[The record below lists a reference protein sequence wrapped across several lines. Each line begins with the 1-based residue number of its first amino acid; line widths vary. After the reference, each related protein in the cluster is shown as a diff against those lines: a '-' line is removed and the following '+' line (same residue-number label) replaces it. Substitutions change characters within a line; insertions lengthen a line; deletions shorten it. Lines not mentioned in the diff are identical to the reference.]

1 MRLRSVGDRWLLC
14 VLVALSFVPPVFVG
28 LVWLG
33 VVTEAHVRIERPIAS
48 LIAPIASMIVASR
61 LWSRAGA
68 KSRLRASLTD
78 LLVGTTALAL
88 SLSVMGVEL
97 GRALDK
103 LTVILVVDR
112 SRSIDLVP
120 EAEALEIRQ
129 AIVASQAMRPDDRIG
144 TVVFGATATTEDP
157 PHTKR
162 EGSTGQ
168 RAEVGRDG
176 TDLDRAIRRALAEV
190 PADSAARIVIMSDGV
205 ATRGDTM
212 AAAAAARAARVP
224 IDVVPLDQRNV
235 PDVRVVAVR
244 APTRGAEG
252 EAIDLRVVTSAPRE
266 TEVVVTVKRDGQV
279 ISRDKTTI
287 LEGEDVH
294 RIREKLEESGLHRYD
309 VEVSPTDPS
318 IDFSSEDNSGTA
330 FVRVRGE
337 ASALVLE
344 GDPGRGAFIAGALRK
359 ASFRVDEG
367 DVTRVP
373 TDLGGFAAYDLVV
386 LSDIAAPKLAE
397 GQIAALASYVRDL
410 GGGLLLLGGDR
421 SLGPGGYGKTPIEE
435 ISPVSFDIKQE
446 ERRASLA
453 EVIGIDISGSM
464 AMEVG
469 GRTKLDLANEAAA
482 RSAALLGPGDLL
494 GVEHVDTEV
503 HWSVPLGPIVDKN
516 AIEHAIRAV
525 EVGGG
530 GIIVPITLEA
540 GYAALDGKAGSR
552 KVNLKHLLLFAD
564 GDDAEEIHAALP
576 LAAPA
581 LGRGITT
588 SVVALGMGKDTAD
601 LEQLSKL
608 GGGRFYLI
616 EDAARLPSVFAQE
629 TILAARASIVEKS
642 FRPARGASADATAGI
657 DFTEAPP
664 LLGYVVTMPKGR
676 ASVLLTGPE
685 GDPILATW
693 PAGIGRSG
701 VFTSDLKD
709 RWGTAWTDWPGA
721 ARMVAQTARDL
732 SRKAGDARVRLES
745 DASSGE
751 LHLRATVIGDDGRAD
766 AFRRLTVRVSG
777 PSGIATDVPLE
788 ATGAGAYSADLP
800 LSLQGTYISVVKD
813 DETGAALATTGAVLS
828 RGEELRPTGSDRALL
843 EKIAKLTGGKTRDTL
858 ERIFLDR
865 VSARVGYSDETRSFV
880 LVGAF
885 GLFLV
890 VAVRRLTLPPVLGPL
905 RRRIEARLARQRAA
919 RVPTAQ
925 TVRAESTMQAL
936 LAARGAARG
945 AEVVPTA
952 ARAPATSPSAKSS
965 TEPPVTRDPQA
976 KNDAASSPSST
987 GPTHRDPMERDEAR
1001 APTKSHDRPPEA
1013 EPRSPGAPKLTTA
1026 EILLAKKRRR

>member
-1 MRLRSVGDRWLLC
+1 MRLRRIGDRWLLC
-14 VLVALSFVPPVFVG
+14 VLVALSFAPPLFVG

-61 LWSRAGA
+61 LWSRTGA
-68 KSRLRASLTD
+68 QSRLRASLTD
-78 LLVGTTALAL
+78 LLVGMTALAL

-97 GRALDK
+97 GRVLDK

-129 AIVASQAMRPDDRIG
+129 STLASQAMLPGDRIG

-157 PHTKR
+157 PHEKR

-190 PADSAARIVIMSDGV
+190 PADSAARIVILSDGV

-224 IDVVPLDQRNV
+224 IDVVPLDQRSV

-252 EAIDLRVVTSAPRE
+252 EAVDLRVVTNAPRE

-287 LEGEDVH
+287 AEGEDVH

-318 IDFSSEDNSGTA
+318 IDFSSEDNAGTA
-330 FVRVRGE
+330 FVSVRGE

-344 GDPGRGAFIAGALRK
+344 GDPEQGAFIASALRK

-386 LSDIAAPKLAE
+386 LSDISAPKLSE
-397 GQIAALASYVRDL
+397 GQLAAIAGYVRDL

-503 HWSVPLGPIVDKN
+503 HWSVPLAPIVDQN

-525 EVGGG
+525 AVGGG

-540 GYAALDGKAGSR
+540 GYAALERKVGSR

-629 TILAARASIVEKS
+629 TILAARTSIVEKS
-642 FRPARGASADATAGI
+642 FRPARGTSADATAGI

-709 RWGTAWTDWPGA
+709 RWGAAWTRWPGA

-751 LHLRATVIGDDGRAD
+751 LHLRATVVGDDGRAD

-788 ATGAGAYSADLP
+788 AAGAGVYAADMP
-800 LSLQGTYISVVKD
+800 LSLTGTYISVVKD
-813 DETGAALATTGAVLS
+813 EGSGAALATSGAVLS

-858 ERIFLDR
+858 DGIFLDR
-865 VSARVGYSDETRSFV
+865 VSTRVGYADETRSFV
-880 LVGAF
+880 LVGALGF
-885 GLFLV
+885 FFV
-890 VAVRRLTLPPVLGPL
+890 VVVRRLSLPPVLEPL
-905 RRRIEARLARQRAA
+905 RRRIEARLARQRVAH
-919 RVPTAQ
+919 VPTAR

-945 AEVVPTA
+945 AEVLPVATRPQ
-952 ARAPATSPSAKSS
+952 ATSPPTPSS
-965 TEPPVTRDPQA
+965 TEKAVPARH
-976 KNDAASSPSST
+976 DAASRPSSQR
-987 GPTHRDPMERDEAR
+987 PTNREPVKRERPNEPTESLDP
-1001 APTKSHDRPPEA
+1001 PPEA
-1013 EPRSPGAPKLTTA
+1013 DAPSLGGPKLTTA